1 MEYANWPI
9 RSRQNIHCG
18 NVDRKRTRG
27 ASRWRDATLSSHCQ
41 LQCRHWLSHFAGN
54 NFCPR
59 HWEKRID
66 FDLWKWCPSL
76 RLGQKSYPKEQT
88 QRREMYYF
96 LNCTPL
102 RHSSLSF
109 HGREMYHIVQG
120 CDGTHH
126 VEHKKCRTRQDKCSI
141 RLCSLSVPLS
151 FNSISHGNRERWQRF
166 SEVDISVEI
175 TLFSHKH
182 ALAF

>member
-41 LQCRHWLSHFAGN
+41 LQCRRWLSHFAGN

-59 HWEKRID
+59 HWEKSID
-66 FDLWKWCPSL
+66 FDLWKWCPSP

-109 HGREMYHIVQG
+109 HGRETYHIVQG

-126 VEHKKCRTRQDKCSI
+126 VEHKKMYDEAGQVHHTCVLFVSSSLLQFHVSRQPRKRTAFFWS
-141 RLCSLSVPLS
+141 
-151 FNSISHGNRERWQRF
+151 
-166 SEVDISVEI
+166 
-175 TLFSHKH
+175 KH
-182 ALAF
+182 LTWNNTVSS